1 MSVKGLGTAITP
13 LTTQNTSQI
22 KIGLSGLKSLKAREK
37 WNGLPQKKTL
47 PFSLHLQHS
56 FSPPPLHCAA
66 ALTPV
71 FAPFLTSLFPPLFLY
86 FLSPPSSPSKQA
98 CPEHWGT
105 SVLRLR
111 KRDENSKELSSNTL
125 LRFHVRVYEAGGAPS
140 VFSHLLVLR
149 CRVESG
155 PGRSASGC

>member
-1 MSVKGLGTAITP
+1 MSVKGLGMAITP

-22 KIGLSGLKSLKAREK
+22 KIGLSGIKSLKAREK
-37 WNGLPQKKTL
+37 WEPQKKTSS
-47 PFSLHLQHS
+47 FSLHT
-56 FSPPPLHCAA
+56 PPPLPLSVSSLCCCSNAS
-66 ALTPV
+66 L
-71 FAPFLTSLFPPLFLY
+71 APFLTSLFPPLFLY

-111 KRDENSKELSSNTL
+111 KRDENSKELSSDTL
-125 LRFHVRVYEAGGAPS
+125 LWFRVRVYEAGGALS